1 MAGDSS
7 PAAGSPA
14 SNLSDAASAPGLP
27 RAQSRWLMLLA
38 RVPRGHAWCACGAPL
53 ASGAL
58 LIMQAWLLA
67 RILDGV
73 VMHATPL
80 VQWWPQI
87 LGMAGLMVLRA
98 ALTWVGERAGAA
110 AAEHIKASLRRTLFA
125 QLAQRG
131 PAWSRTRVSGELAAG
146 LLEHVEAL
154 DGFFAKYLPAL
165 VAATVLPLAFAVV
178 LIPMDVVAGL
188 LLLVTAPLIPMF
200 MALVGWGAQA
210 ASRRH
215 LRAMS
220 RLSGFFVDRLR
231 GAFTL
236 KLFGREQSEAQS
248 VAAAAEGVRMRTLAV
263 LRIAFLSSAVMEF
276 FAALGVAGMAVYFG
290 LSFLGFLDLR
300 GSPLTLQ
307 IGMFCLLMAPE
318 AYAPLRQ
325 FAAHYHD
332 RATAQAAVSELNRV
346 FEGLPDISTLESIAP
361 AAVAGAAHTAA
372 GNDAGGLAGES
383 MHGTPRRSAAA
394 ALVID
399 DVAACR
405 PDGGVIFSG
414 LSLALA
420 PGDHVAVMGESGI
433 GKTTL
438 LDLMARLRK
447 VDYPASQDRIRLDG
461 QPLQAWQETA
471 LRDAVGYIGQRPYLF
486 EGSIAENIR
495 LGAAHATDEEVQAAA
510 TRACVMSFAQT
521 MPGGLNA
528 RIGARGHGL
537 SGGQAHRVALA
548 RLYLRNPRL
557 ILIDEPTAHL
567 DDATAHQVMAGL
579 IEFAQTRSL
588 VVATHSP
595 LACAYCSRAYILNAD
610 GLYAA

>member
-7 PAAGSPA
+7 PAVSPVAGDLP
-14 SNLSDAASAPGLP
+14 DAALEPGLP
-27 RAQSRWLMLLA
+27 RAQSRWLMRLA
-38 RVPRGHAWCACGAPL
+38 RVPRRQAMWACAAPL
-53 ASGAL
+53 IAGAL
-58 LIMQAWLLA
+58 LIVQAWLLA

-73 VMHATPL
+73 VMHDTPL
-80 VQWWPQI
+80 AQWWPSL
-87 LGMAGLMVLRA
+87 LGMGVLMLARAGLSWL
-98 ALTWVGERAGAA
+98 GDRAGAG
-110 AAEHIKASLRRTLFA
+110 AAEHIKASLRRILFA
-125 QLAQRG
+125 QMTQRG

-165 VAATVLPLAFAVV
+165 VAATVLPLAFAVAV
-178 LIPMDVVAGL
+178 MPMDVVAGL

-236 KLFGREQSEAQS
+236 KLFGREQAEAHS
-248 VAAAAEGVRMRTLAV
+248 VAVAADGVRMRTLAV
-263 LRIAFLSSAVMEF
+263 LRIAFLSSAVLEF

-332 RATAQAAVSELNRV
+332 RATAQAAVSELTRV
-346 FEGLPDISTLESIAP
+346 FEGLPDIETLEAADQLATGAGSDKGGVRGMNSVRNATACALSIRDLRA
-361 AAVAGAAHTAA
+361 
-372 GNDAGGLAGES
+372 D
-383 MHGTPRRSAAA
+383 
-394 ALVID
+394 
-399 DVAACR
+399 R
-405 PDGGVIFSG
+405 PDGSLIFDG
-414 LSLALA
+414 LSLAVA

-438 LDLMARLRK
+438 LDLIARLRQRHRAS
-447 VDYPASQDRIRLDG
+447 VNMSATPASHERIQLDDRALDT
-461 QPLQAWQETA
+461 WEEDA
-471 LRDAVGYIGQRPYLF
+471 LRDTVGYIGQRPYLF
-486 EGSIAENIR
+486 EGSIADNIR
-495 LGAAHATDEEVQAAA
+495 LGAANATDAQLHAAA
-510 TRACVMSFAQT
+510 ERACVTAFSAAL
-521 MPGGLNA
+521 PGGLDA

-548 RLYLRNPRL
+548 RLYLRRPRL

-579 IEFAQTRSL
+579 IEFAQGRSL
-588 VVATHSP
+588 VVATHSA
-595 LACAYCSRAYILNAD
+595 LVSAYCARTYVLGSD
-610 GLYAA
+610 GLHSV